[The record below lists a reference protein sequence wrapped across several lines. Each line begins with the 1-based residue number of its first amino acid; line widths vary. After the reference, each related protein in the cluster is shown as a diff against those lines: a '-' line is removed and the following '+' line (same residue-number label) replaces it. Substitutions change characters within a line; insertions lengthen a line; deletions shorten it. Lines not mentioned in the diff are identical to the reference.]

1 MYWWL
6 LDDIALTAAALIILV
21 NLLFLGWL
29 MYHEPK
35 PTQSSYTPKQARMPK
50 SQWIKAYL
58 KLLMDTTDHWL
69 CEWMMKRKGPR
80 SK

>member
-6 LDDIALTAAALIILV
+6 LDDIALTAAALIIMI
-21 NLLFLGWL
+21 NLLFLEWL
-29 MYHEPK
+29 TYHEPK
-35 PTQSSYTPKQARMPK
+35 PTQPSYTLKPSQMPK

-58 KLLMDTTDHWL
+58 KLLKDTTDHWIS
-69 CEWMMKRKGPR
+69 EWTTTTKGPR